1 MAIRSVRL
9 LLLSIA
15 LVSLASTVAAAYD
28 AVAGLKKIETA
39 LKAKNYQSY
48 ITLMKTSKFNN
59 TLVTILPK
67 YKVTLLV
74 GQTKAFGK
82 LSNWEAIKKNAHTGF
97 QIAAFNMLGDLH
109 TKKAM
114 TGYAVGKTFGTGDYN
129 YLQTKLKSAGK
140 KIMIGTSTSNGSIV
154 DWTVYMDAQV
164 IIHGVDTVIMPP
176 KFK

>member
-9 LLLSIA
+9 LLLTVA
-15 LVSLASTVAAAYD
+15 LVSLASTAAAAYN
-28 AVAGLKKIETA
+28 AVAGLKAIETA
-39 LKAKNYQSY
+39 LKNKNYQSAV
-48 ITLMKTSKFNN
+48 TLMKTSQFNN

-82 LSNWEAIKKNAHTGF
+82 LSNWASIKKNAHTGF
-97 QIAAFNMLGDLH
+97 QIAAFNMLGDIH

-114 TGYAVGKTFGTGDYN
+114 QGYPVGKTFSTGDYN

-140 KIMIGTSTSNGSIV
+140 NIMLGTSTSSGSIV
-154 DWTVYMDAQV
+154 DWTLYMDAQV

>member
-1 MAIRSVRL
+1 MAIRL
-9 LLLSIA
+9 LLLTIA
-15 LVSLASTVAAAYD
+15 LVSLASTAAAYD
-28 AVAGLKKIETA
+28 AAAGLKAIEAA
-39 LKAKNYQSY
+39 LKTKNYQSA
-48 ITLMKTSKFNN
+48 ITLMKTSKFND
-59 TLVTILPK
+59 TLLTILPK

-82 LSNWEAIKKNAHTGF
+82 LSNWAAIKKNAHTGF

-114 TGYAVGKTFGTGDYN
+114 QGYPVGKTFGTGDYN

-154 DWTVYMDAQV
+154 DWTLYMDAQV

>member
-9 LLLSIA
+9 LLLTVA
-15 LVSLASTVAAAYD
+15 LVSLASTAAAAYN
-28 AVAGLKKIETA
+28 AVAGLKAIETA
-39 LKAKNYQSY
+39 LKNKNYQSAV
-48 ITLMKTSKFNN
+48 TLMKTSNFNA

-82 LSNWEAIKKNAHTGF
+82 LSNWASIKKNAKTGF

-109 TKKAM
+109 TKKSM
-114 TGYAVGKTFGTGDYN
+114 LGYAVGKTFGTGDYN

-140 KIMIGTSTSNGSIV
+140 KIMLGTSTSNGSIV
-154 DWTVYMDAQV
+154 DWTLYMDAQV